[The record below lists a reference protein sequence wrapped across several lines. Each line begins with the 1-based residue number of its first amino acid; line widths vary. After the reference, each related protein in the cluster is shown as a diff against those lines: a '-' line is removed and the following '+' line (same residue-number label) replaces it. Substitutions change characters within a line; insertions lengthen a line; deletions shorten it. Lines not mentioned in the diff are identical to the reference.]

1 MLTWRCATPFVSSEV
16 SECRRFGIKLEPSRK
31 PASNP
36 WTRNIDSRGQQLML
50 APDKIV
56 FLYGTKTSIPLL
68 FLTKEIGERE
78 YSMKITVATFS
89 AILFVSGF
97 SPLAHAQAQ
106 IAVPGVG
113 EVTIGQPP
121 PAPPPPGY
129 GRAPQSEYAEHCDH
143 LRHRE
148 HELRERVAYL
158 PYGPERARLEHQL
171 QEVQDERDQCWR
183 R

>member
-1 MLTWRCATPFVSSEV
+1 
-16 SECRRFGIKLEPSRK
+16 
-31 PASNP
+31 
-36 WTRNIDSRGQQLML
+36 
-50 APDKIV
+50 
-56 FLYGTKTSIPLL
+56 
-68 FLTKEIGERE
+68 
-78 YSMKITVATFS
+78 MKITVATFS

-158 PYGPERARLEHQL
+158 PYGPERARLTNSRKCKTNGISAGGAESN
-171 QEVQDERDQCWR
+171 
-183 R
+183 